1 MERFLSTL
9 LPDGSLSPRG
19 PSDPWHP
26 GLPWTN
32 AIPDG
37 LLALAF
43 FVIAFIGVSLA
54 RGREKPGIRLLWCGA
69 LFAGCCGLL
78 HVTQVLLLWWPVYWL
93 AGVVKLLAALSALAA
108 AVALL
113 VAAPAVRTLPTRG
126 RWERTNRALR
136 QTLFRMRQKDET
148 IRQSREALQEA
159 EERYGVLRQ
168 LFDSTVIHV
177 DRKIVFANP
186 AAARL
191 LGASHPEELI
201 GRNILDFAHP
211 DYRAAVQHRMANA
224 DGGQTM
230 PLMEQKIV
238 RLDGQAI
245 DIEATATPVT
255 YKGKPAIQSII
266 RDITE
271 RKAQENRFRLLSEAT
286 HDVIWDADLT
296 THSLWW
302 NDNYKKQFGY
312 PEAEADAHLSWY
324 SRMHPDDAARVARTM
339 ERAENDGHR
348 QWRDEYRFRRA
359 DGEYADVLDR
369 AYLIRDSTGKAIRAI
384 GSMVDV
390 TALKKT
396 RAELALAEDRFRLVA
411 KATNDFVYDWSMA
424 DDAMWWNEQFRD
436 QFGYRD
442 EDLQPG
448 STAWTDRIHPEDRS
462 RVWDRMYEA
471 FRERHTQTSFEY
483 RFRKPD
489 GTYAYILER
498 GYIIYNAGGVPV
510 RMVGSMAD
518 LSPLR
523 RAQEELEEK
532 AATLQ
537 QFNAELEESGAA
549 LRESLAKF
557 QAVFDS
563 NMIGIFFWNLGGAVV
578 EANDEFLSATGYS
591 RQDLESGRLNWA
603 QLTPEEHR
611 PADEKALEEVTRTGV
626 YTPFEKEYFRRD
638 GSRVPVIVGG
648 ALLEG
653 YSNLGIGFL
662 LNISERK
669 QADRQL
675 RHTLEELKKRNY
687 ELDTYVYK
695 VSHDLRAPLASILGL
710 INILKEEQDLGTIHH
725 YIALMENRARKLDV
739 FIQSILAHSRT
750 NSTEVL
756 VGPVCFDKII
766 RESFEDLRY
775 LPRFDQVRL
784 KVHQEGG
791 DLLYSDALK
800 VSILLKNFLSNAIK
814 YSNPQVADSFVDFAI
829 RTTPTEAVITIRDN
843 GIGIEP
849 QYVGRI
855 FDMFFRGTEKS
866 DGSGLGLYIVKQTI
880 EKLGGSIT
888 VESQL
893 GQGTT
898 FRIVLPNLKDKVI

>member
-1 MERFLSTL
+1 MERFFSILF
-9 LPDGSLSPRG
+9 PDGSLSLRTPYAA
-19 PSDPWHP
+19 SHP
-26 GLPWTN
+26 GLLWTN
-32 AIPDG
+32 VIADG
-37 LLALAF
+37 LLAGAF
-43 FVIAFIGVSLA
+43 FVIALVGLSLA
-54 RGREKPGIRLLWCGA
+54 REREKPGALLLGCGA

-78 HVTQVLLLWWPVYWL
+78 HALQVVAVWWPAYWL
-93 AGVVKLLAALSALAA
+93 EGMLRVVTALAALTA

-113 VAAPAVRTLPTRG
+113 VAAPMVRLLPTLQH
-126 RWERTNRALR
+126 WERTNQALR
-136 QTLFRMRQKDET
+136 QTLSRMRQKDET
-148 IRQSREALQEA
+148 IRQSQEALQEA
-159 EERYGVLRQ
+159 EERYGVLMQ

-177 DRKIVFANP
+177 DRTIVFANP

-191 LGASHPEELI
+191 FGAAHPGELV
-201 GRNILDFAHP
+201 GKSILSFTHP
-211 DYRAAVQHRMANA
+211 DYRETVQNRLAGA

-238 RLDGQAI
+238 RLDGQAVA
-245 DIEATATPVT
+245 IEATAAPVT
-255 YKGKPAIQSII
+255 YAGKPAVQSIM
-266 RDITE
+266 RDVTE
-271 RKAQENRFRLLSEAT
+271 RKRQEDRFRLLAEAT
-286 HDVIWDADLT
+286 NDVIWDADLAAG
-296 THSLWW
+296 SLWW

-312 PEAEADAHLSWY
+312 PEAEADPDLSWY
-324 SRMHPDDAARVARTM
+324 GRMHPEDAARVAATM
-339 ERAENDGHR
+339 QQAEAAGQR
-348 QWRDEYRFRRA
+348 QWRAEYRFRRA

-369 AYLIRDSTGKAIRAI
+369 AYIIRDSAGKAIRAI

-390 TALKKT
+390 TALRKT
-396 RAELALAEDRFRLVA
+396 RAELALAEERFRLVA
-411 KATNDFVYDWSMA
+411 KATNDFVYDWNVT
-424 DDAMWWNEQFRD
+424 DDAMWWNEQFREA
-436 QFGYRD
+436 FGYR
-442 EDLQPG
+442 EADLQPG
-448 STAWTDRIHPEDRS
+448 STAWTDRLHPDDRN
-462 RVWDRMYEA
+462 RVWDQMHEA
-471 FRERHTQTSFEY
+471 FREGHAQTSFEY

-498 GYIIYNAGGVPV
+498 GYILYGGKGVPV

-523 RAQEELEEK
+523 QAQEELEKK
-532 AATLQ
+532 ASALE

-563 NMIGIFFWNLGGAVV
+563 NMIGIFFWSLNGAVMD
-578 EANDEFLSATGYS
+578 ANDEFLAATGYS

-603 QLTPEEHR
+603 HLTPEDHR
-611 PADEKALEEVTRTGV
+611 PADEKAMREIRQTGV
-626 YTPFEKEYFRRD
+626 NVPYEKEYFRKD

-653 YSNLGIGFL
+653 YANLGIGFL

-669 QADRQL
+669 KADRQL

-710 INILKEEQDLGTIHH
+710 INILKEERDLDTVHH
-725 YIALMENRARKLDV
+725 YIALMENRASKLDV

-750 NSTEVL
+750 NSTEVQ

-775 LPRFDQVRL
+775 LPRFE
-784 KVHQEGG
+784 KVKLVVKQQGG
-791 DLLYSDALK
+791 EKFYSDELK
-800 VSILLKNFLSNAIK
+800 VSIVLKNFLSNAIK
-814 YSNPQVADSFVDFAI
+814 YSNPHVEESFVDFSI
-829 RTTPTEAVITIRDN
+829 LNTPTEAVIVIHDN

-849 QYVGRI
+849 QYVDRI

-888 VESQL
+888 VESHP
-893 GQGTT
+893 GQGTM
-898 FRIVLPNLKDKVI
+898 FRIVLPNLKEKMV

>member
-1 MERFLSTL
+1 MERFFSIL
-9 LPDGSLSPRG
+9 LPDGSLSPRV
-19 PSDPWHP
+19 PYDPGHP
-26 GLPWTN
+26 GLLWTN
-32 AIPDG
+32 VLADG
-37 LLALAF
+37 LLAGAF
-43 FVIAFIGVSLA
+43 FVIALIGLSLA
-54 RGREKPGIRLLWCGA
+54 RGREKPGTRLLGCGA

-78 HVTQVLLLWWPVYWL
+78 HALQAVAAWWPAYWL
-93 AGVVKLLAALSALAA
+93 AGVVKVVTALAALTA

-113 VAAPAVRTLPTRG
+113 VAAPAVRSLPTLR

-136 QTLFRMRQKDET
+136 QKDET
-148 IRQSREALQEA
+148 IRQSQEALQEA
-159 EERYGVLRQ
+159 EERYGVLMQ

-186 AAARL
+186 AAAKL
-191 LGASHPEELI
+191 FGAAHPGELV
-201 GRNILDFAHP
+201 GRSILSFTHP
-211 DYRAAVQHRMANA
+211 DYREAVQNRLDGA
-224 DGGQTM
+224 DGGKAM

-245 DIEATATPVT
+245 DIEATAAPVT
-255 YKGKPAIQSII
+255 YEGKPAVQSVM

-271 RKAQENRFRLLSEAT
+271 RRRQEDRFRLLAEAT
-286 HDVIWDADLT
+286 NDVIWDADLT
-296 THSLWW
+296 ANSLWW

-312 PEAEADAHLSWY
+312 AEAEPDARLSWY
-324 SRMHPDDAARVARTM
+324 GRMHPEDAARVAATM
-339 ERAENDGHR
+339 QQAEEDGQR
-348 QWRDEYRFRRA
+348 QWLAEYRFRRA
-359 DGEYADVLDR
+359 NGEYADVLDR
-369 AYLIRDSTGKAIRAI
+369 AYILHDNAGKAVRAI

-396 RAELALAEDRFRLVA
+396 RAELALAEERFRLVA
-411 KATNDFVYDWSMA
+411 KATNDFVYDWNMP

-436 QFGYRD
+436 QFGYR
-442 EDLQPG
+442 EADLQPG
-448 STAWTDRIHPEDRS
+448 STAWTDRLHPDDRT
-462 RVWDRMYEA
+462 RVWDQLHEA
-471 FRERHTQTSFEY
+471 FREGHTQTSFEY

-498 GYIIYNAGGVPV
+498 GYILYNGKGQPV

-518 LSPLR
+518 LSLLR
-523 RAQEELEEK
+523 KAQDELEEK
-532 AATLQ
+532 ASTLQ

-549 LRESLAKF
+549 LRESLSKF

-563 NMIGIFFWNLGGAVV
+563 NMIGIFFWNLGGAVMD
-578 EANDEFLSATGYS
+578 ANDEFLAVTGYS

-603 QLTPEEHR
+603 QLTPEDHR
-611 PADEKALEEVTRTGV
+611 AADEKALLEIRQTGV
-626 YTPFEKEYFRRD
+626 NVPYEKEYFRKD

-648 ALLEG
+648 AVLEG

-669 QADRQL
+669 KADRQL

-710 INILKEEQDLGTIHH
+710 INILKEERDLATVHH
-725 YIALMENRARKLDV
+725 YIALMENRASKLDV

-750 NSTEVL
+750 NSTEVQ

-775 LPRFDQVRL
+775 LPRFE
-784 KVHQEGG
+784 KVKLIVKQEGG
-791 DLLYSDALK
+791 EKFYSDELK
-800 VSILLKNFLSNAIK
+800 VSIVLKNFLSNAIK
-814 YSNPQVADSFVDFAI
+814 YSNPHADESFVDFSI
-829 RTTPTEAVITIRDN
+829 LTTPTEAVIVIHDN
-843 GIGIEP
+843 GIGIDP

-888 VESQL
+888 VESYP
-893 GQGTT
+893 GQGTM
-898 FRIVLPNLKDKVI
+898 FRIVLPNLKEKMV